1 MNYQDLEIQRSYISQ
16 GANNIANSFLVPV
29 LKYTKVYLRSVGF
42 FSSDVLV
49 PIMDGIVA
57 LSRRGGTIKLIAS
70 PQLSREDIEAI
81 SLGYSRRD
89 EILRGIFDKEFVPE
103 MERVDDSNLQLLST
117 LIARGILDIR
127 IAITNGIGE
136 YHDKLGVLQDAEGN
150 KIAFF
155 GSSNSSLNGYQ
166 NNYEKIRVARS
177 WIDGESETVGDELRE
192 FESLWNGNNPF
203 VNVIEYKES
212 ARNNLLKIIERR
224 REAKTHNTENAP
236 IKLRD
241 YQEQAIKAWVENH
254 YRGFYVMA
262 TGTGKTW
269 TAIYS
274 AKKLLEEKPVTV
286 VICAPYKHLVKQW
299 AEDVNVAFP
308 DAKTILVSSENPNWQ
323 QQINQAIIRKRY
335 TPSTQI
341 IIITTIASF
350 NMQRFTDTIGKD
362 ISEKLLI
369 VDEAHRFT
377 NRPESLL
384 ETYKYLL
391 GLSATPFSGSSAEKG
406 RVLMSFFGGQVFS
419 LPIEEALERGYL
431 VPYYYQPVFVHATED
446 EEQRF
451 QSFTHR
457 ILSCFNKAGQCIN
470 PDLLVKSLRNR
481 LRVISMAEEKQSRID
496 EMINRIENPDH
507 FVVYCGDGRL
517 FDNDSGEEIR
527 HIQSIKKVLFL
538 HDIKASQFT
547 ATESMDE
554 RMVLVDAFNKGE
566 IAALAAIRC
575 LDEGINI
582 PSIKS
587 ALILSSND
595 DYREFVQRRG
605 RILRTY
611 KGKSSATIYDVIV
624 LPSQETPGMAKIELR
639 RFHEY
644 ARLAL
649 NWNELEPQLD
659 DLLGSYSLNIDD
671 VDVFDY
677 ENMEEPID
685 E

>member
-286 VICAPYKHLVKQW
+286 VICA
-299 AEDVNVAFP
+299 